1 MEVFIE
7 IFNEA
12 QLDSCMHDV
21 LSKQLKKITSEGS
34 SKEKKAKWDFFKR
47 GCIDRILLYP
57 RNHPNVDKL
66 IKFICGFI
74 STLSDKDMK
83 NVCLHFCTRL
93 QSSNKIVRQRCCDII
108 GEILA
113 KVFESSVEVC
123 CDLLDDLIKC
133 LTLRIF
139 DKTPTVRVA
148 AVQALKLLQNIDDP
162 NDIVTFEIC
171 RVMTV
176 DSSFTVR
183 IAAIEAVYLTEQ
195 SLTKLLFRVRDVKSD
210 VRIAAINKIA
220 TLSITRIASNARAS
234 LVRHG
239 LTDRDAKVRVAAQNL
254 IQTWL
259 ESTNYNVTTLL
270 RAVNP
275 LAYEEE
281 TLLLGAF
288 IAQGAASNDEPTS
301 VGAHIKDWSLDA
313 AMSATF
319 LYDIIWTFIRC
330 IHARS
335 LREVLVASEI
345 CDTYLPDS
353 VLLCRLID
361 QLVAINGVMQC
372 QKKNMVLKYLIKT
385 SALVDP
391 ADVGGI
397 NQLLSLFVT
406 ILNRNTLPYELVE
419 VTLKAHSDLST
430 HLQTTN
436 DFFPDE
442 YTDKLLQLAE
452 NIRSVGDGAQA
463 SDEEE
468 DGSYSATERSL
479 QVMHFVLKNCTSK
492 RNSNDSKWIAK
503 AEKILPF
510 LMSSL
515 QQLDVNIRCISVS
528 CIGLLCLISQT
539 LSEMYRPIILQVAG
553 GGFEENMV
561 VCVAVQS
568 LSDICMVH
576 RDQERARCSDY
587 EICNLLTRLLGDSE
601 SELVRIASES
611 AAKLLFGGCIS
622 DSSLL
627 ARLLKFFFISDYLQQ
642 QEGED
647 NETDGNDA
655 AIDST
660 ASKMIMPDGQAK
672 LQQLLT
678 LFIKSYLF
686 SGGRCEELLL
696 DAVPLLVGDL
706 TVDIR
711 EGSIQLS
718 AIQRVVKHLL
728 DLCYGMDDAREKSAE
743 EADGG
748 GDGGD
753 GDNGIEEENGP
764 QVKKKKTT
772 DGTSS
777 SSARSA
783 DVASFAEKHR
793 VTSCVKQRLFLSL
806 SRDILKL
813 GTDNKAIVKEYV
825 RLCAVVADGHWLNVQ
840 TVSNNTYS
848 SRVPIHFK
856 VCFSF
861 TLLTTSALY

>member
-743 EADGG
+743 VADGG

-840 TVSNNTYS
+840 TVSNNTCS
-848 SRVPIHFK
+848 SLIHLK

-861 TLLTTSALY
+861 SLFRTY

>member
-1 MEVFIE
+1 MEVFLE
-7 IFNEA
+7 VFNEA
-12 QLDSCMHDV
+12 QLESCMHDV
-21 LSKQLKKITSEGS
+21 LSKQLKKFTAEGS

-47 GCIDRILLYP
+47 GCIDRILIYP
-57 RNHPNVDKL
+57 KNHANVDKL
-66 IKFICGFI
+66 IKFISGFI
-74 STLSDKDMK
+74 ATLSDKDMK
-83 NVCLHFCTRL
+83 NVCLHFSTRL
-93 QSSNKIVRQRCCDII
+93 QSGNKIVRQRCCDII
-108 GEILA
+108 GEVLA
-113 KVFESSVEVC
+113 NVFENNGEVC
-123 CDLLDDLIKC
+123 CDLLDDLTKF

-148 AVQALKLLQNIDDP
+148 AVQALRLLQNIEDP
-162 NDIVTFEIC
+162 NDVVNNEIC
-171 RVMTV
+171 KAMTL

-183 IAAIEAVYLTEQ
+183 IAAIEAVYLTEH
-195 SLTKLLFRVRDVKSD
+195 SLTKLLYRVRDVKSD
-210 VRIAAINKIA
+210 VRIAAIKKIA
-220 TLSITRIASNARAS
+220 TLPINKLASNARAS

-259 ESTNYNVTTLL
+259 ESTNYNVTILL
-270 RAVNP
+270 RAINP

-301 VGAHIKDWSLDA
+301 VGTHIKDWSLDA
-313 AMSATF
+313 AMSVTF
-319 LYDIIWTFIRC
+319 LYDIMWTFIRC

-391 ADVGGI
+391 ADIGGI
-397 NQLLSLFVT
+397 NQLLSLFVS
-406 ILNRNTLPYELVE
+406 ILSRNTLPYELVE
-419 VTLKAHSDLST
+419 VTLKAHADLSA
-430 HLQTTN
+430 HLQATN

-452 NIRSVGDGAQA
+452 DIRSHTDDSKAGSEEDDGA
-463 SDEEE
+463 
-468 DGSYSATERSL
+468 YSATERSL
-479 QVMHFVLKNCTSK
+479 QVLHFVLKNCTSK
-492 RNSNDSKWIAK
+492 RTSSNDSKWIAK
-503 AEKILPF
+503 AEKVLPF
-510 LMSSL
+510 LMSAL

-576 RDQERARCSDY
+576 RDHERARCSDY

-601 SELVRIASES
+601 PELVRIASES
-611 AAKLLFGGCIS
+611 AAKLLFGGCIR

-627 ARLLKFFFISDYLQQ
+627 ASLLKFFFISDYLQQ
-642 QEGED
+642 DGED
-647 NETDGNDA
+647 DVVLADENNAAVASAASNMKSDGL
-655 AIDST
+655 
-660 ASKMIMPDGQAK
+660 AK

-696 DAVPLLVGDL
+696 DAVPLLVGDI

-711 EGSIQLS
+711 EGSIQLT

-728 DLCYGMDDAREKSAE
+728 DLCYGMDDARVKSAE
-743 EADGG
+743 DLDGDADG
-748 GDGGD
+748 DGD

-764 QVKKKKTT
+764 QVKKKRTT
-772 DGTSS
+772 DGASS
-777 SSARSA
+777 SVRRSGGG
-783 DVASFAEKHR
+783 DVESFAEKHR

-825 RLCAVVADGHWLNVQ
+825 RLCAAVADGHWLNIQ
-840 TVSNNTYS
+840 TVGILVRFVKNIS
-848 SRVPIHFK
+848 
-856 VCFSF
+856 
-861 TLLTTSALY
+861 LML

>member
-743 EADGG
+743 VADGG